1 MEILELKGR
10 RILHPPDA
18 LRRSAIEIVMISYV
32 KWKTMKVLVC
42 GKGGSGKSTVA
53 ALLAKSMARR
63 GYGVLVVDSDESN
76 YGLHRQLGMELPS
89 TLMDHFGGKKKMM
102 EKMRRSFTEGEQ
114 VSLFDNK
121 WTLANIPAD
130 ATTVKDGIKLLAVG
144 KIHDFGEGC
153 ACPMGALSK
162 KFLDNLAV
170 GEKDMVIVDT
180 EAGIE
185 HFGRGVEAGCDAIIA
200 VLDPS
205 YESLLL
211 SKKIAE
217 ISEKIGKTL
226 YFVLNRV
233 DDERKAVMLDF
244 LDEKMVA
251 ASVPETKDIFRAG
264 LAGDEFDFRVQEIE
278 ELADLLTG

>member
-1 MEILELKGR
+1 
-10 RILHPPDA
+10 
-18 LRRSAIEIVMISYV
+18 
-32 KWKTMKVLVC
+32 MKALVC

-63 GYGVLVVDSDESN
+63 GYRVLVVDSDESN
-76 YGLHRQLGMELPS
+76 YGLHRQLGMELPGS
-89 TLMDHFGGKKKMM
+89 LMDYFGGKKMMM

-114 VSLFDNK
+114 VQLFDQN
-121 WTLANIPAD
+121 WTLAEIPAE
-130 ATTVKDGIKLLAVG
+130 ARTEKDGIKLLTIG

-162 KFLDNLAV
+162 KFLDNLQV
-170 GEKDMVIVDT
+170 GEKEIVIVDT

-185 HFGRGVEAGCDAIIA
+185 HFGRGVEAGCDAILA

-217 ISEKIGKTL
+217 ISEKIGKPL

-233 DDERKAVMLDF
+233 DEERKTAMLEF
-244 LDEKMVA
+244 LDEKRVA
-251 ASVPETKDIFRAG
+251 ATIPETKEIFRAG
-264 LAGDEFDFRVQEIE
+264 LAGEEFDFSME
-278 ELADLLTG
+278 EVEGLADLLME

>member
-1 MEILELKGR
+1 
-10 RILHPPDA
+10 
-18 LRRSAIEIVMISYV
+18 
-32 KWKTMKVLVC
+32 MKVLVC

-53 ALLAKSMARR
+53 ALLAKSMAKR
-63 GYGVLVVDSDESN
+63 GFNVLVVDSDESN

-89 TLMDHFGGKKKMM
+89 TLMDHFGGKKEMM
-102 EKMRRSFTEGEQ
+102 GKMRKSFSGGEEA
-114 VSLFDNK
+114 SLFDEK
-121 WTLANIPAD
+121 WTLASIPAE
-130 ATTVKDGIKLLAVG
+130 ATTEKDGIRLLAIG

-153 ACPMGALSK
+153 ACPMGALSR

-170 GEKDMVIVDT
+170 GDKEMVIVDT

-185 HFGRGVEAGCDAIIA
+185 HFGRGIEAGCDAILA

-217 ISEKIGKTL
+217 ISKKINKPL

-233 DDERKAVMLDF
+233 DEERKAAMLEF
-244 LDEKMVA
+244 LDNERVVA
-251 ASVPETKDIFRAG
+251 AIPEKKEIFRAG
-264 LAGDEFDFRVQEIE
+264 LAGDEFDFAVE
-278 ELADLLTG
+278 EVEGLADLLTG

>member
-1 MEILELKGR
+1 
-10 RILHPPDA
+10 
-18 LRRSAIEIVMISYV
+18 
-32 KWKTMKVLVC
+32 MKVLVC

-53 ALLAKSMARR
+53 ALLAKSMAKR
-63 GYGVLVVDSDESN
+63 GFNVLVVDSDESN

-89 TLMDHFGGKKKMM
+89 ALMDHFGGKKEMM
-102 EKMRRSFTEGEQ
+102 GKMRRSFAGGEEA
-114 VSLFDNK
+114 SLFDEK
-121 WTLANIPAD
+121 WTLASIPAE
-130 ATTVKDGIKLLAVG
+130 ATTEKDGIRLLAIG

-153 ACPMGALSK
+153 ACPMGALSR

-170 GEKDMVIVDT
+170 GDKEMVIVDT

-185 HFGRGVEAGCDAIIA
+185 HFGRGIEAGCDAILA

-217 ISEKIGKTL
+217 ISKKINKPL

-233 DDERKAVMLDF
+233 DEERKAAMLEF
-244 LDEKMVA
+244 LDNERVVA
-251 ASVPETKDIFRAG
+251 AIPEKKEIFRAG
-264 LAGDEFDFRVQEIE
+264 LAGDEFDFAVE
-278 ELADLLTG
+278 EVEGLADLLTG